1 MIIQHSVYLY
11 GLELNLTVE
20 VENIEFGNDGIGW
33 YQCGSQ
39 WSYDKRDY
47 YIEGFEIE
55 NIHIDT
61 FTGTKMINPLSRGY
75 RKISSI
81 LYGDESFY
89 DKIMDEAQAY
99 ADECRAERQIEA
111 WEYAREA
118 KQNNGL
124 GR

>member
-33 YQCGSQ
+33 YQRGSQ
-39 WSYDKRDY
+39 WSYDRSDDY
-47 YIEGFEIE
+47 VENFEIE
-55 NIHIDT
+55 DIYVDT
-61 FTGTKMINPLSRGY
+61 FTGTTLVQRSSRGY
-75 RKISSI
+75 KKLCSI

-89 DKIMDEAQAY
+89 DKVMDGAREYAEEA
-99 ADECRAERQIEA
+99 RAERLIEA

-118 KQNNGL
+118 KQNGGL